1 MTTFSITML
10 SVRARRRRIY
20 ILLGFAAVF
29 LAAGLTARFL
39 ALGDTGH
46 VEFDAL
52 FRVGGVALPSAILVL
67 GWLLGRFPLI
77 ATLVLFAAIVSD
89 DRVNGQTRLYSVRP
103 TSLRTLYGSRAS
115 ALALV
120 VIALSA
126 TLMPLFDLLM
136 LGEWAGIGTF
146 VLIIAY
152 VVSYGALTL
161 LLSVWTRAD
170 AAIALLLAAI
180 SLVWD
185 TLRRADLLTG
195 SPPGVRELVTFL
207 LPPQGALLELE
218 GAFADIQPVPWGAF
232 AYVLGYGVVMLILA
246 MISLGQRER

>member
-10 SVRARRRRIY
+10 AVRARRRRIY

-46 VEFDAL
+46 VEFDEL

-77 ATLVLFAAIVSD
+77 ATLVLFAGIVSD

-103 TSLRTLYGSRAS
+103 TSLRTLYGSRAG

-126 TLMPLFDLLM
+126 ALMPL
-136 LGEWAGIGTF
+136 
-146 VLIIAY
+146 
-152 VVSYGALTL
+152 
-161 LLSVWTRAD
+161 
-170 AAIALLLAAI
+170 
-180 SLVWD
+180 
-185 TLRRADLLTG
+185 
-195 SPPGVRELVTFL
+195 
-207 LPPQGALLELE
+207 
-218 GAFADIQPVPWGAF
+218 
-232 AYVLGYGVVMLILA
+232 
-246 MISLGQRER
+246 

>member
-1 MTTFSITML
+1 MTLL

-29 LAAGLTARFL
+29 LAGGLTARFL

-46 VEFDAL
+46 VEFDEL
-52 FRVGGVALPSAILVL
+52 FRLGGVALPSAILVL

-77 ATLVLFAAIVSD
+77 ATLVLFAGIVSD
-89 DRVNGQTRLYSVRP
+89 DRVSGQTRLYSVRP
-103 TSLRTLYGSRAS
+103 TSLRVLYAARGA
-115 ALALV
+115 AFALV
-120 VIALSA
+120 VLALSA
-126 TLMPLFDLLM
+126 TLMPVFDLLL
-136 LGEWAGIGTF
+136 LGQWAGIGTF
-146 VLIIAY
+146 VLIVAY

-161 LLSVWTRAD
+161 LLSIWTRAD
-170 AAIALLLAAI
+170 AAIALLVAAI
-180 SLVWD
+180 ALVWD
-185 TLRRADLLTG
+185 TLRRADLLAG

-218 GAFADIQPVPWGAF
+218 GAFADVQPVPWGAF
-232 AYVLGYGVVMLILA
+232 AYVLGYGLVMLILA